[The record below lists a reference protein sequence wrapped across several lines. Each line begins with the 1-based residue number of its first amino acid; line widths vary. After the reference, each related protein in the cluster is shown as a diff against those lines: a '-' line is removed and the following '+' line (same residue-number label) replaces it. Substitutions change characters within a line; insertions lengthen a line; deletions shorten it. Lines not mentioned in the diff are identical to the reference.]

1 MRPITAKGGITGS
14 DLPAPR
20 GRVKIAMV
28 ELRPKF
34 KIDSVDHKALLR
46 VCKLMDISVSE
57 WIRRQTMRALGND
70 A

>member
-57 WIRRQTMRALGND
+57 WLRRQTLRALGNE
-70 A
+70 